1 MNRQEKAL
9 AIDALKE
16 GFSQAQS
23 AFLVNYK
30 GMTVKQLQ
38 QLRRSLQGQGSKLK
52 VTKARLMRIA
62 AEGSIIEPLIPYF
75 KEQIGVVLA
84 SKDTAAVAK
93 TLSDFAKNNEALG
106 LVAGCYEQLLLD
118 VNAINRIGS
127 LPPREILL
135 AQLCGVLKAPASR
148 LVNVLNQNVLR
159 LLWTLNAVAEKKKA

>member
-16 GFSQAQS
+16 GFSKTQS
-23 AFLVNYK
+23 AFLVNYQ
-30 GMTVKQLQ
+30 GMTVKELQ
-38 QLRRSLQGQGSKLK
+38 ELRRKLQGQGGKFK

-62 AEGSIIEPLIPYF
+62 AEGSSVEPLIPYF
-75 KEQIGVVLA
+75 KEQVGVVLA
-84 SKDTAAVAK
+84 FKDTAAIAK
-93 TLSDFAKNNEALG
+93 TLSDFAKNNEAIG

-118 VNAINRIGS
+118 ANAINRIGS
-127 LPPREILL
+127 LPSKEVLL
-135 AQLCGVLKAPASR
+135 AQLCGVLKAPANR